1 MKVELILQR
10 KGHEV
15 ISLRPE
21 DTVQTASAIL
31 AVNKIGAL
39 PVKNGEEEVI
49 GILSERDIVR
59 GLYKNGA
66 SCIGL
71 LVKDLMTEDVATC
84 TVDEKVKDVQQ
95 VMHTRR
101 FRHIPVVKDGK
112 LYGVI
117 SQGDVMHMCIEQAQ
131 IEASVM
137 RELAIARG

>member
-1 MKVELILQR
+1 MKVDMILQR

-39 PVKNGEEEVI
+39 PVKNSNEEVI
-49 GILSERDIVR
+49 GILSERDVVR
-59 GLYKNGA
+59 GLYKNGV
-66 SCIGL
+66 SSIDM
-71 LVKDLMTEDVATC
+71 LVKDLMTEEVATC
-84 TVDEKVKDVQQ
+84 TADDEVKDVQNI
-95 VMHTRR
+95 MHTRR

-112 LYGVI
+112 LHGVV

-131 IEASVM
+131 TEASVM

>member
-1 MKVELILQR
+1 MKVDMILQR

-39 PVKNGEEEVI
+39 PVKNGSEEVI

-59 GLYKNGA
+59 GLYKNGV
-66 SCIGL
+66 SSIDM
-71 LVKDLMTEDVATC
+71 LVKDLMTNDVATC
-84 TVDEKVKDVQQ
+84 TIDDKVKDVQQ
-95 VMHTRR
+95 IMHTRR

-112 LYGVI
+112 LHGVV

-131 IEASVM
+131 TEANVM